1 MAAAVGLLGSGISL
15 VSGIMGSAAQ
25 SEMVAKQAAASTRA
39 ENAREQQMR
48 LDSHRQRRQ
57 AVREGLLARSMS
69 LTAGVSQ
76 GAQYGSGVAAGLAQA
91 TSGAAENV
99 QAISSNETLGGRVFQ
114 ANRDYYQATSEGQ
127 AKVAMW
133 QGIGSIGG
141 ALSSNAGAIGRIGGQ
156 APGAPG
162 YRGPYGGFGGGNRA
176 A

>member
-1 MAAAVGLLGSGISL
+1 MSAAMGMIGMGIQL
-15 VSGIMGSAAQ
+15 VSGVMSAGAQ
-25 SEMVAKQAAASTRA
+25 AEMANKQASASIRA

-69 LTAGVSQ
+69 LIAGVSQ

-91 TSGAAENV
+91 TSGAAQNV
-99 QAISSNETLGGRVFQ
+99 QAISSNEVTGGRIFQ
-114 ANRDYYQATSEGQ
+114 ANRDYYRATAEGQ
-127 AKVAMW
+127 AQIAMW

-141 ALSSNAGAIGRIGGQ
+141 AIANNAGAIGRIGGQ
-156 APGAPG
+156 APGAPN
-162 YRGPYGGFGGGNRA
+162 YRGPYGGFGRQA

>member
-1 MAAAVGLLGSGISL
+1 MGAAIGMIGTGISL
-15 VSGIMGSAAQ
+15 VSGIMGGMAQ
-25 SEMVAKQAAASTRA
+25 SQMVAEQAAASTKA

-57 AVREGLLARSMS
+57 AVREGLMARSMS

-76 GAQYGSGVAAGLAQA
+76 GAQYGSGVAAGLGQA
-91 TSGAAENV
+91 VSGAAENV

-114 ANRDYYQATSEGQ
+114 ANREYYEASSRGQ
-127 AKVAMW
+127 AAVSMW

-141 ALSSNAGAIGRIGGQ
+141 AISSNSGAIGRLGGQ
-156 APGAPG
+156 APGAPD
-162 YRGPYGGFGGGNRA
+162 YSGPYGGFGKRA